1 MALDYAASDL
11 LMKDTAFQGRI
22 KCACLVY
29 ANYILGEATT
39 VPAHN
44 TRTKWAQN
52 TMSAP
57 DVSAAYITP
66 TVVMDPAVQSAG
78 GEIDD
83 AGLQSAVENSVNKL
97 L

>member
-11 LMKDTAFQGRI
+11 LMKDMAFQGRI

-29 ANYILGEATT
+29 ANYILGEAVT

-44 TRTKWAQN
+44 TRARWANN
-52 TMSAP
+52 TVSAP
-57 DVSAAYITP
+57 DVAAANVTP
-66 TVVMDPAVQSAG
+66 TVVMDPAVQAAG
-78 GEIDD
+78 SEIDD
-83 AGLQSAVENSVNKL
+83 AGLQSAVENSINKL